1 MNVQIPVFAKQV
13 DPNVP
18 LGDPPV
24 PLNDLIVDLFQVHTD
39 GRIAKDLGR
48 APVVNGVA
56 HFDAPPLPTQLRW
69 AFRIQKSSVPGA
81 VFRSG
86 PREKLFPP
94 PSPIVPTGRVSL
106 LASGACFSL
115 NQLGSDGA
123 AELVGQHLQNLP
135 PPLEFTRV
143 DLSGDNAGNYIITVR
158 GKLRVFFFLRRPFAY
173 RRAVRLIGN
182 MDPGR
187 PALPVLAQFQ
197 GPPENIGAN
206 VLLHAAV
213 LDRMIQEAVEHQL
226 DVAVTRIANIVL
238 ELTHSG
244 YSASTVSASEVQVRF
259 FARIPEVQACMTIS
273 GGAITGII
281 VPPFDLAEES

>member
-1 MNVQIPVFAKQV
+1 
-13 DPNVP
+13 
-18 LGDPPV
+18 
-24 PLNDLIVDLFQVHTD
+24 
-39 GRIAKDLGR
+39 
-48 APVVNGVA
+48 
-56 HFDAPPLPTQLRW
+56 
-69 AFRIQKSSVPGA
+69 
-81 VFRSG
+81 
-86 PREKLFPP
+86 
-94 PSPIVPTGRVSL
+94 
-106 LASGACFSL
+106 
-115 NQLGSDGA
+115 
-123 AELVGQHLQNLP
+123 VGQHLQNLP

-173 RRAVRLIGN
+173 RRAVRLVGN

-213 LDRMIQEAVEHQL
+213 LDRMIKEAVEHQL

-244 YSASTVSASEVQVRF
+244 YSASTVSASQIQVRF
-259 FARIPEVQACMTIS
+259 FATIPEVQACMTIS
-273 GGAITGII
+273 GGSITGII
-281 VPPFDLAEES
+281 VPPFDLAEESS